1 MHECI
6 SWVFTL
12 FSMQRTFKKKK
23 KKCIMG
29 GRWNVVAAVS
39 EPNRWFT
46 LKRAEAPAAG
56 SSKARKPHTQTGPT
70 AKSSSCRLRG
80 ESRCVPGCVKKNDNV
95 SCRPTLETTFAGMG
109 DLWPLGS
116 SQPVSGTKST
126 FWQGR
131 THARTTPGVARRPYA
146 ARSAFLP
153 GPMN

>member
-12 FSMQRTFKKKK
+12 FSMLRTFKKKKK

-46 LKRAEAPAAG
+46 LKRAEAAAAKHG
-56 SSKARKPHTQTGPT
+56 SHTRKLVWRQKVTRTVQAAACEEKAT
-70 AKSSSCRLRG
+70 ACRVVL
-80 ESRCVPGCVKKNDNV
+80 KKRQCKLSPYTWNHI
-95 SCRPTLETTFAGMG
+95 RWYG
-109 DLWPLGS
+109 WPLTPRLQS
-116 SQPVSGTKST
+116 ARFRDEKHLLA
-126 FWQGR
+126 R
-131 THARTTPGVARRPYA
+131 TDGRTTPGVARRPYA

-153 GPMN
+153 SPMN